1 MIADFSTK
9 PLQGKLFV
17 KFRKA
22 IMNLSVE

>member
-1 MIADFSTK
+1 MIADFFTK
-9 PLQGKLFV
+9 PLQGKLFM